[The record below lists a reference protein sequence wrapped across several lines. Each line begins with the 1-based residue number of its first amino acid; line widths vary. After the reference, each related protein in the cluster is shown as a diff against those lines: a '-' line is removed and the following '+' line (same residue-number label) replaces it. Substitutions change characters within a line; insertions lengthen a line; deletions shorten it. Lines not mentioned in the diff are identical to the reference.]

1 MTKKSFILILGLI
14 VTIPSA
20 LGLVLSEDGTGLK
33 YTFIIDTG
41 GYDFPVEVTGNLD
54 VKELSFDKDMK
65 RITLDINSSLDYNLI
80 EILIPRN
87 LINGEFTFLLDDS
100 EISATVANLTDNS
113 FITIEFY
120 GVGVHTLEI
129 IGTTYLPEFAEV
141 APIVLATSLIGIIV
155 ILKRFKKLN
164 Y

>member
-1 MTKKSFILILGLI
+1 MKVLFILLLSMII
-14 VTIPSA
+14 TIPSA
-20 LGLVLSEDGTGLK
+20 LGLVLSEEGTGLK
-33 YTFIIDTG
+33 HTYIVQTG
-41 GYDFPVEVTGNLD
+41 GYDFPVEVTGNFD
-54 VKELSFDKDMK
+54 VIDLSFNKDMK
-65 RITLDINSSLDYNLI
+65 TITLYIDSSLDYNLL
-80 EILIPRN
+80 EILMPKN

-100 EISATVANLTDNS
+100 EIIPRVNMDDNNS
-113 FITIEFY
+113 FITIEFE
-120 GVGVHTLEI
+120 GTGKHTLDI

>member
-1 MTKKSFILILGLI
+1 MKVLFILLLSLI
-14 VTIPSA
+14 ISVPSA
-20 LGLVLSEDGTGLK
+20 LGLVLSEEGTGLK
-33 YTFIIDTG
+33 YTFIVQTG

-54 VKELSFDKDMK
+54 VKDLSFDKDMK
-65 RITLDINSSLDYNLI
+65 TITFDIYSSLDNNLL
-80 EILIPRN
+80 EILIPKN
-87 LINGEFTFLLDDS
+87 LINGEFTFLLDGS
-100 EISATVANLTDNS
+100 EIFPRVGIETNYS
-113 FITIEFY
+113 FITFEFE
-120 GVGVHTLEI
+120 GTGDHKLEI

>member
-1 MTKKSFILILGLI
+1 MKVLFILLLSMII
-14 VTIPSA
+14 TIPSA
-20 LGLVLSEDGTGLK
+20 LGLVLSEEGTGLK
-33 YTFIIDTG
+33 HTYIVQTG
-41 GYDFPVEVTGNLD
+41 GYDFPVEVTGNFD
-54 VKELSFDKDMK
+54 VTDLSFNKDMK
-65 RITLDINSSLDYNLI
+65 TITLYIDSSLDYNLL
-80 EILIPRN
+80 EILMPKN

-100 EISATVANLTDNS
+100 EEFPLVSMDNDNS
-113 FITIEFY
+113 FVTIEFE
-120 GVGVHTLEI
+120 GIGEHTLEI

>member
-1 MTKKSFILILGLI
+1 MKVLYILLLSMMI
-14 VTIPSA
+14 TIPSA
-20 LGLVLSEDGTGLK
+20 LGLVLSEEGTGL
-33 YTFIIDTG
+33 THNFIVQTG
-41 GYDFPVEVTGNLD
+41 GYDFPVQVTGNLD
-54 VKELSFDKDMK
+54 VKDLVLNEDMK
-65 RITLDINSSLDYNLI
+65 TITLHIDSSLDYNLL
-80 EILIPRN
+80 EILIPQN

-100 EISATVANLTDNS
+100 EIFPRVNMDDKNS
-113 FITIEFY
+113 FIIIEFE
-120 GVGVHTLEI
+120 GTGKHTLEI

>member
-1 MTKKSFILILGLI
+1 MKVLFLLLLSLII
-14 VTIPSA
+14 TIPSS
-20 LGLVLSEDGTGLK
+20 LGLVLSEQGTGMK
-33 YTFIIDTG
+33 HTFVVQTG

-54 VKELSFDKDMK
+54 VKDLSFDKDMK
-65 RITLDINSSLDYNLI
+65 TITLHIDSSLDHNLL
-80 EILIPRN
+80 EILIPKN

-100 EISATVANLTDNS
+100 EEFPLVSMDNDNS
-113 FITIEFY
+113 FVTIEFE
-120 GVGVHTLEI
+120 GIGEHTLEI

>member
-1 MTKKSFILILGLI
+1 MKVLFILLLSMII
-14 VTIPSA
+14 TIPSA
-20 LGLVLSEDGTGLK
+20 LGLVLSEEGTGLK
-33 YTFIIDTG
+33 HTYIVQTG
-41 GYDFPVEVTGNLD
+41 GYDFPVEVTGNFD
-54 VKELSFDKDMK
+54 VTDLSFNKDMK
-65 RITLDINSSLDYNLI
+65 TITLHIDSSLDYNLL
-80 EILIPRN
+80 EILMPKN

-100 EISATVANLTDNS
+100 EIIPRVNMDDNNS
-113 FITIEFY
+113 FITIEFE
-120 GVGVHTLEI
+120 GTGKHTLDI